1 MKHLKPFNEA
11 SVQEI
16 IEISKYVKELFTDI
30 TDTYSDVVVDMLPT
44 PFNIGMGGSRYT
56 ILVKVGKI
64 LTREDNLQIISE
76 YNQKLISIFND
87 TLTAMNR
94 MKDDGYEITT
104 YALFPSSYSEYIV
117 IEIRKDIRFS
127 SAIDDLID

>member
-11 SVQEI
+11 SVQEM
-16 IEISKYVKELFTDI
+16 IEISEYVKELFTDI
-30 TDTYSDVVVDMLPT
+30 TDTYSDVVVDMLPR
-44 PFNIGMGGSRYT
+44 PFNIGMSGDRYMV
-56 ILVKVGKI
+56 LVKVGKI
-64 LTREDNLQIISE
+64 LIKHENLQAISE

-117 IEIRKDIRFS
+117 IEIKKD
-127 SAIDDLID
+127 

>member
-11 SVQEI
+11 SVQEV
-16 IEISKYVKELFTDI
+16 IEISEYVKELFTDI

-44 PFNIGMGGSRYT
+44 PFNIGMRGNRYMV
-56 ILVKVGKI
+56 LVKVGKI
-64 LTREDNLQIISE
+64 LIKNENLEAISE

-104 YALFPSSYSEYIV
+104 YALFPSSYPEYIV
-117 IEIRKDIRFS
+117 IEIKKD
-127 SAIDDLID
+127 